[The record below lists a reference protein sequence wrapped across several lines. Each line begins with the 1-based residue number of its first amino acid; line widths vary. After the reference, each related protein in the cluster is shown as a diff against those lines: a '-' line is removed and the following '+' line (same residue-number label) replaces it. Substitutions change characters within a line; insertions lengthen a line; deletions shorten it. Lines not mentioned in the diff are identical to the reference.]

1 MKLLDASPEC
11 NSMSVHRLS
20 YRGLGEPLCFLAF
33 GLLATPAFYLAMRPA
48 AAVAMS
54 VVAIPATVWT
64 LAICVGV
71 TTTIILFCSHFHQIE
86 GDRAAGKQS
95 PLVRLGTDRAV
106 SVLKVAVALPYACVT
121 MTAAAGVASAGVA
134 PGTVALL
141 LAASLLTVPAARSLV
156 AFADANH
163 RVPAAIAPLKIFAT
177 KLHMAWGLS
186 LVLGLG
192 LGRVLTA

>member
-1 MKLLDASPEC
+1 M
-11 NSMSVHRLS
+11 
-20 YRGLGEPLCFLAF
+20 GEPLCFLAF
-33 GLLATPAFYLAMRPA
+33 GLLATPAFYLAMRPTVAVVSA
-48 AAVAMS
+48 AAAA
-54 VVAIPATVWT
+54 AIPATIWA
-64 LAICVGV
+64 LAVCVGV

-106 SVLKVAVALPYACVT
+106 AVLKVAVALPYACIVA
-121 MTAAAGVASAGVA
+121 TAAAGIVSAGMA
-134 PGTVALL
+134 PEAGALL
-141 LAASLLTVPAARSLV
+141 LAASLLTVPAARSLL